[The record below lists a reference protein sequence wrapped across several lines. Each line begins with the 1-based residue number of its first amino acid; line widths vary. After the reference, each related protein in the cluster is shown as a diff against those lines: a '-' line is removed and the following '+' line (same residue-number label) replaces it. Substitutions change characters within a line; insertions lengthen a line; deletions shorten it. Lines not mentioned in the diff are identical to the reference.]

1 MSDIELAC
9 HLSPWGHHGF
19 INALADIEHAG
30 FRGVEAPSGIVEMY
44 EDRVGVFTEILV
56 QHRLNL
62 IAISAGGSL
71 WPGMNLDEEVERSL
85 NVARFLKSAGAKY
98 LTLVPP
104 RPNPDK
110 PLEDELDLMPAA
122 TAYGEIARRT
132 LEFEIQ
138 TCLHPEI
145 GSFVDDAKHLN
156 KFLQMADPEA
166 LKVCVD
172 AGFLHEAGL
181 SPSEFIKEH
190 QKRLGLV
197 HLRDVKP
204 SDGKSKKKVKRGKAS
219 RSRMASVALGEGN
232 VDLHGFVKAV
242 MDSDYV
248 GWATVVFDKGAG
260 PLVKTARTCHR
271 FVEQELDLVL

>member
-9 HLSPWGHHGF
+9 HLSPWGNHGF

-30 FRGVEAPSGIVEMY
+30 YRGVEATSEIVELY

-71 WPGMNLDEEVERSL
+71 WPGMNLDEEVERNL
-85 NVARFLKSAGAKY
+85 NIARFLKSSGAKY
-98 LTLVPP
+98 LTLAPP
-104 RPNPDK
+104 RPNPEK

-132 LEFEIQ
+132 LELDIQ

-145 GSFVDDAKHLN
+145 GSFVDDAKRLN

-166 LKVCVD
+166 LRICVD

-181 SPSEFIKEH
+181 SASDFIKEH
-190 QKRLGLV
+190 QKRLGLI
-197 HLRDVKP
+197 HLRNVKP
-204 SDGKSKKKVKRGKAS
+204 SDGKSKKKTKRGRAPH
-219 RSRMASVALGEGN
+219 RMTSVTLGEGN
-232 VDLHGFVKAV
+232 VDLHSFVKAI
-242 MDSDYV
+242 MASDYV
-248 GWATVVFDKGAG
+248 GWATVVFDEGAG
-260 PLVKTARTCHR
+260 PLVKTARACHR